1 MLRKTNFS
9 PENYYHIYNR
19 GTEKRDIFLTKED
32 YSRFLILLYLCNNS
46 DAVDIRSL
54 FSKGLSFVE
63 IMALKRNNL
72 LVDIGAYCLMRNHVH
87 LLIKER
93 EENGISVFT
102 KKLFTG
108 YSMYFNKKNQRS
120 GRLFENVFKAEL
132 IESDNY
138 LKYLFSYIHLNP
150 VKFVE
155 PGWKEN
161 GIKNTKNVK
170 LFLEN
175 YSWSSYNAYHKNQ
188 SDSILNK
195 EEFPKY
201 FENMLEFNDFIDD
214 WLKFKNQSTKD
225 RPL

>member
-19 GTEKRDIFLTKED
+19 GTEKRDIFLMKED

-72 LVDIGAYCLMRNHVH
+72 LVDIGAYCLMHNHIH
-87 LLIKER
+87 LLIKEKK
-93 EENGISVFT
+93 ENGISVFT

-108 YSMYFNKKNQRS
+108 YSMYFNRKNKRS

-150 VKFVE
+150 VKFIE

-161 GIKNTKNVK
+161 GIKNIKNVK

-175 YSWSSYNAYHKNQ
+175 YSWSSFNAYHKNQ

-201 FENMLEFNDFIDD
+201 FENMSEFNDFIDD

-225 RPL
+225 SPL